1 MSINNFIS
9 EVKVGGLA
17 RQNRFAVLFTPPVD
31 IGTPELQKVLLF
43 CDTSQLPGV
52 NFSTVQNRTYGEFR
66 EIPYE
71 KLYDNLNM
79 SFYVDTQM
87 KVKSLFDSWI
97 NKIQNPVTRN
107 FNYYNNYTCE
117 MTIDV
122 QDTVDRTRY
131 QLTLYECYPKTL
143 GAISLDY
150 ASKEIMK
157 LPVTM
162 QYKYWTATAVSANP
176 FGDDIE
182 LVESKLFEQSV
193 NDFTGFQEALNRTT
207 GTTGGNF
214 LSGSGIYDNSN
225 RLDFA

>member
-9 EVKVGGLA
+9 EVKFEGLA
-17 RQNRFAVLFTPPVD
+17 RQNRFAVLFTPPVN
-31 IGTPELQKVLLF
+31 IGTPDLQTVLLF

-79 SFYVDTQM
+79 SFYVDTKM

-97 NKIQNPVTRN
+97 NQIQNPVTRN
-107 FNYYNNYTCE
+107 FNYYNNYTCN
-117 MTIDV
+117 MKINV

-162 QYKYWTATAVSANP
+162 QYKYWTATAVTQS
-176 FGDDIE
+176 GDDGEI
-182 LVESKLFEQSV
+182 VDNAWFEQSV
-193 NDFTGFQEALNRTT
+193 NDFTGFQEALNRTI
-207 GTTGGNF
+207 GTTGGDF
-214 LSGSGIYDNSN
+214 LSGSSVYDNLN

>member
-9 EVKVGGLA
+9 EVKQGLA
-17 RQNRFAVLFTPPVD
+17 RQNRFTVVFSPPIK

-71 KLYDNLNM
+71 KIYDNLNM
-79 SFYVDTQM
+79 SFYVDKEM

-97 NKIQNPVTRN
+97 NQIQNPITRN
-107 FNYYNNYTCE
+107 FNYYNEYTCE
-117 MTIDV
+117 MKIKV
-122 QDTVDRTRY
+122 HDTVDRTRY

-162 QYKYWTATAVSANP
+162 QYKYWTATAIESS
-176 FGDDIE
+176 GDDSEIVDTE
-182 LVESKLFEQSV
+182 LKWFEQSV
-193 NDFTGFQEALNRTT
+193 NDFTGFQESINRTP
-207 GTTGGNF
+207 GTTGGAF
-214 LSGSGIYDNSN
+214 LSGSSVYDNN

>member
-9 EVKVGGLA
+9 EVKFGGMA
-17 RQNRFAVLFTPPVD
+17 RQNRFTVLFTPPVD
-31 IGTPELQKVLLF
+31 IDSLDLQKVLLF

-71 KLYDNLNM
+71 KLYDNLTM
-79 SFYVDTQM
+79 SFYVDTDM

-97 NKIQNPVTRN
+97 NQIQNPVTRN

-117 MTIDV
+117 MTIEV
-122 QDTVDRTRY
+122 QDILDRTRY

-143 GAISLDY
+143 GAVSLDY
-150 ASKEIMK
+150 SSKEIMK

-162 QYKYWTATAVSANP
+162 QYKYWTATAVTQL
-176 FGDDIE
+176 DDDTIIPNAW
-182 LVESKLFEQSV
+182 FEQSV
-193 NDFTGFQEALNRTT
+193 NDFTGFQEALNRTL
-207 GTTGGNF
+207 GTTGGDF
-214 LSGSGIYDNSN
+214 LSGSGVYDNLD